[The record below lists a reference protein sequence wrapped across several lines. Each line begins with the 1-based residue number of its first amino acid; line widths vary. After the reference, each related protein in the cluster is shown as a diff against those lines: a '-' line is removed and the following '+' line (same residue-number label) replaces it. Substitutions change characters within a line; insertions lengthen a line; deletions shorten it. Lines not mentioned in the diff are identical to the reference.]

1 MSETSVLPDL
11 FHSLDVFSDL
21 GLEEVGGG
29 MEGVSLPE
37 VLLSVDKPLRDSV
50 SDWVS
55 DDLSDLL
62 PGLLTDLSGPG
73 VDVALGDLA
82 DQVSKSDSD
91 SSDGGDGVGDL
102 AFSLEVGVEHS
113 DDVLELDVVLVDETL
128 TLII

>member
-11 FHSLDVFSDL
+11 LHSLDVFSDL
-21 GLEEVGGG
+21 GLEKVGGG
-29 MEGVSLPE
+29 MEGVSFPE

-50 SDWVS
+50 SNWVS

-62 PGLLTDLSGPG
+62 PGLLTDLSGSG
-73 VDVALGDLA
+73 VDVDLGDLA

-91 SSDGGDGVGDL
+91 SSDGGDSVGDL
-102 AFSLEVGVEHS
+102 AFSLEVGVKHS
-113 DDVLELDVVLVDETL
+113 DNVLELDVVLVDETL

>member
-11 FHSLDVFSDL
+11 LHSLDVLSDL

-29 MEGVSLPE
+29 MEGVSFPE

-73 VDVALGDLA
+73 VDVDLGDLA